1 MGLSYRFEEIS
12 KMNTSLPL
20 AIVKI
25 IIIFKN
31 LERVRQKEKERRKET
46 ERKIFRKQSVT
57 LPKWPRKRGKT

>member
-1 MGLSYRFEEIS
+1 
-12 KMNTSLPL
+12 MNTSLPL